1 MNTMSSKWDNIT
13 SQNALFTS
21 TTTNHQVILEVN
33 INLDQSVEGWLQY
46 MSITELDKTYDGSEN
61 IWCQI
66 VTQTADG

>member
-1 MNTMSSKWDNIT
+1 MSSKWDNIT